1 MLFTTSYNNSIVKH
15 IHTSHSISFMQTLL
29 WINLP
34 FVLSLPSHLEW
45 WLLPVVLWLL
55 LSVTVPPIRGRK
67 YETKLQDVCL
77 LFLYTGSKVHCTM
90 TSFRCRTTVEF
101 IIEKIILTFHQYQLR
116 LMKLLSFDNS
126 TYCAGDYT
134 LFKSVYY
141 ANLHVY
147 CNLLIWKTPF
157 THVLCIRDMHANV
170 KPRPWHGTYT
180 QDLTCRVRQLI
191 WFIQNAWFVS
201 PLNLD
206 FLR

>member
-1 MLFTTSYNNSIVKH
+1 MLFNSSYNNSIVKH
-15 IHTSHSISFMQTLL
+15 IRTSHSISFMQTLL

-90 TSFRCRTTVEF
+90 TSFRCRTIVEF

-116 LMKLLSFDNS
+116 LMKLLSFAHLLCRRLHCIKVCILQTCMYTATS
-126 TYCAGDYT
+126 WFGKLPSHMYC
-134 LFKSVYY
+134 VY
-141 ANLHVY
+141 VT
-147 CNLLIWKTPF
+147 C
-157 THVLCIRDMHANV
+157 MQMSSHAHDV
-170 KPRPWHGTYT
+170 GPILK
-180 QDLTCRVRQLI
+180 I
-191 WFIQNAWFVS
+191 
-201 PLNLD
+201 
-206 FLR
+206 